1 VHPLLR
7 DGKLGLYFLAWLPI
21 AYILSWQAAVQAHLS
36 WPAAITIAVPLCLAY
51 AFICP
56 SAWYACRS
64 LPLARETLQRVLLT
78 HLVSAAVAAGIWTA
92 AAAGLFAMLP
102 FTGSIR
108 PVLPAVFAMGL
119 VLYLLGVAIFYVVLA
134 VEVAQEA
141 QAREAE
147 ARLLAGKA
155 ELRALKAQV
164 NPHFLFNS
172 LHSISAL
179 TSIDAGQAREM
190 CVLLGGFLRSTL
202 GLGEKTAIT
211 LAEEIALVRSYLAI
225 EQIRF
230 GSRLEVREEMESD
243 CEAYLVPPLLL
254 QPLVENAVVHGIA
267 RLIEPGLIRIAA
279 QRNPGGGVSLV
290 VENSFDADDAGAAP
304 SRRAGGFGL
313 VSVRKRLEAHYNGS
327 ATLRAAAGEGRYRV
341 EIQLPEESNL

>member
-1 VHPLLR
+1 MHPLLR
-7 DGKLGLYFLAWLPI
+7 GGKLGLYFLAWLPI
-21 AYILSWQAAVQAHLS
+21 AYILSWLAAVQAHLS
-36 WPAAITIAVPLCLAY
+36 WPSAITIAVPLCLAY

-64 LPLARETLQRVLLT
+64 LPLDRENLRRVLIT
-78 HLVSAAVAAGIWTA
+78 HSVSAAMAAGIWTGA
-92 AAAGLFAMLP
+92 AAALFAALP
-102 FTGSIR
+102 LTGSIR

-134 VEVAQEA
+134 VEAAQEA
-141 QAREAE
+141 QARETE

-179 TSIDAGQAREM
+179 TSINAGQAREM

-211 LAEEIALVRSYLAI
+211 LAEEVALVRNYLTI

-230 GSRLEVREEMESD
+230 GSRLEVREEMESG
-243 CEAYLVPPLLL
+243 CEEYLVPPLLL

-279 QRNPGGGVSLV
+279 QRNPEGGVSIV
-290 VENSFDADDAGAAP
+290 VENSFDAETALEK
-304 SRRAGGFGL
+304 RAGGFGL
-313 VSVRKRLEAHYNGS
+313 VSVRKRLEAHYDGA
-327 ATLRAAAGEGRYRV
+327 ATLRTAAGEGRYRV
-341 EIQLPEESNL
+341 EIQLPEESSL

>member
-7 DGKLGLYFLAWLPI
+7 GGKLGLYFLAWLPI
-21 AYILSWQAAVQAHLS
+21 AYALSWLLAAQGRLS
-36 WPAAITIAVPLCLAY
+36 WPAAVGIAAPLCLVY

-64 LPLARETLQRVLLT
+64 LPPEKETLTRILVT
-78 HLVSAAVAAGIWTA
+78 HVASAAVAAAIWTA
-92 AAAGLFAMLP
+92 IATALFAALRL
-102 FTGSIR
+102 TGSIR
-108 PVLPAVFAMGL
+108 PVLPAVSAMGF
-119 VLYLLGVAIFYVVLA
+119 VLYLLAVAIFYVVLS
-134 VEVAQEA
+134 VEAAQEA
-141 QAREAE
+141 QAREGE

-164 NPHFLFNS
+164 NPHFLYNS
-172 LHSISAL
+172 LNSISAL
-179 TSIDAGQAREM
+179 TSIDPGKAREM

-230 GSRLEVREEMESD
+230 GSRLEVRAEMESE
-243 CEAYLVPPLLL
+243 CEAYTVPPLLL

-267 RLIEPGLIRIAA
+267 GLIEPGLIRIAA
-279 QRNPGGGVSLV
+279 HRNSGGGVSLV
-290 VENSFDADDAGAAP
+290 VENSFDGEAAP
-304 SRRAGGFGL
+304 AKRAGGFGL
-313 VSVRKRLEAHYNGS
+313 VSVRKRLEAHYDGA
-327 ATLRAAAGEGRYRV
+327 ATLRTAAVDGKYRV
-341 EIQLPEESNL
+341 EIHLPEGSAL

>member
-1 VHPLLR
+1 VHPLFR
-7 DGKLGLYFLAWLPI
+7 GGKLGLYFLAWLPI
-21 AYILSWQAAVQAHLS
+21 ACTLSFLLAVQVRLS
-36 WPAAITIAVPLCLAY
+36 WPAAIGMAVPLCLVY

-56 SAWYACRS
+56 SAWYGCRS
-64 LPLARETLQRVLLT
+64 LPLRRETLRRILVT
-78 HLVSAAVAAGIWTA
+78 HFVSAAVAAGIWTGA
-92 AAAGLFAMLP
+92 AAALFAALP
-102 FTGSIR
+102 GTGSIR

-119 VLYLLGVAIFYVVLA
+119 VLYLLSVAIFYVVLS
-134 VEVAQEA
+134 VEATQEA

-179 TSIDAGQAREM
+179 TSIDAAKAREM

-230 GSRLEVREEMESD
+230 GSRLEVREEMESE
-243 CEAYLVPPLLL
+243 CEAYPVPPLLL

-279 QRNPGGGVSLV
+279 ERNSAGGVSLV
-290 VENSFDADDAGAAP
+290 VENSFDAEAAA
-304 SRRAGGFGL
+304 SKRAGGFGL
-313 VSVRKRLEAHYNGS
+313 LSVRKRLEAHYDGA
-327 ATLRAAAGEGRYRV
+327 ATLRTAAAEGKYRV
-341 EIQLPEESNL
+341 EIQLPEGSNL

>member
-7 DGKLGLYFLAWLPI
+7 GGKLGLYFLAWLPI
-21 AYILSWQAAVQAHLS
+21 AYLLSWLLAVEGGLN
-36 WPAAITIAVPLCLAY
+36 WPAAAAIAVPLSVAY
-51 AFICP
+51 ALICT

-64 LPLARETLQRVLLT
+64 LPLGRETLRRILIT
-78 HLVSAAVAAGIWTA
+78 HFVSAAVAAGIWTA
-92 AAAGLFAMLP
+92 AAAALAAAFPLA
-102 FTGSIR
+102 GSIR

-119 VLYLLGVAIFYVVLA
+119 VLYLLAVAIFYVVLS
-134 VEVAQEA
+134 VEAAQRA

-147 ARLLAGKA
+147 AHLLAGKA

-179 TSIDAGQAREM
+179 TSIDAAKAREM
-190 CVLLGGFLRSTL
+190 CVLLGAFLRHTL
-202 GLGEKTAIT
+202 GLGEKTEIP
-211 LAEEIALVRSYLAI
+211 LAEEVALARSYLAI

-230 GSRLEVREEMESD
+230 GSRLQVREEMERE
-243 CEAYLVPPLLL
+243 CEAYPVPPLML

-279 QRNPGGGVSLV
+279 HRNSGGGVALV
-290 VENSFDADDAGAAP
+290 VENSFDGETPPA
-304 SRRAGGFGL
+304 RRPGGFGL
-313 VSVRKRLEAHYNGS
+313 VSVRKRLQAHYAGA
-327 ATLRAAAGEGRYRV
+327 ATLRTAAGDGTYRV
-341 EIQLPEESNL
+341 EIQLPEGSNL

>member
-7 DGKLGLYFLAWLPI
+7 GGKLGLYFLAWLPI
-21 AYILSWQAAVQAHLS
+21 AAALSFLLAVQARLS
-36 WPAAITIAVPLCLAY
+36 WPAAISFAVPLSVAY

-64 LPLARETLQRVLLT
+64 LPLARETLRRVLIT
-78 HLVSAAVAAGIWTA
+78 HFVSAAVAAGIWTA
-92 AAAGLFAMLP
+92 AAAGLFAALP
-102 FTGSIR
+102 LTGSIR

-119 VLYLLGVAIFYVVLA
+119 VLYLLNVAIFYVVLS
-134 VEVAQEA
+134 VEAAQEA

-179 TSIDAGQAREM
+179 TSIDAARAREM

-202 GLGEKTAIT
+202 GLGDKTAIT
-211 LAEEIALVRSYLAI
+211 LAEEIALVRGYLAI

-230 GSRLEVREEMESD
+230 GSRLEVREEMESE
-243 CEAYLVPPLLL
+243 CAAYLVPPLLL

-279 QRNPGGGVSLV
+279 HRNSGGGVSLV
-290 VENSFDADDAGAAP
+290 VENSFDAEAAP
-304 SRRAGGFGL
+304 FQRAGGFGL
-313 VSVRKRLEAHYNGS
+313 VSVRKRLEAHYDGA
-327 ATLRAAAGEGRYRV
+327 ATLRTATGDGRYRV
-341 EIQLPEESNL
+341 EIQLPEGSNL